1 MSTYNVVPTPDP
13 NNKPAP
19 PKREPIPVKAK
30 RGDGMFAKPLLVML
44 GIALFVLLFA
54 NPLVT
59 VGAGQRAVVFS
70 LNGGTLPGQ
79 LNEGLHLV
87 TPFVQSVVF
96 YDVRTQTYTMSATS
110 WEGELKGDDSLTAL
124 TNDGQVVNV
133 DISVRFHPDAT
144 KIYEIH
150 QKVGPDYA
158 NKIIRP
164 AVRSQVRVVIAQFP
178 VADVYATKR
187 EEIERRIE
195 VNLRKSL
202 ADNNIILDEVLLR
215 DVRFSAAFAQA
226 IEQKQ
231 IAQQNA
237 QRMQYVLQKAEKEK
251 QQKILQAEGDA
262 RSIELRG
269 QAIAQNSRVVQYEY
283 ARKIAPN
290 VNAIITD
297 GRSLN
302 MPFSNAPNA
311 PAKR

>member
-13 NNKPAP
+13 NNKPPVP
-19 PKREPIPVKAK
+19 PRATVPIKPKTSGAFLAK
-30 RGDGMFAKPLLVML
+30 LALGLL
-44 GIALFVLLFA
+44 GITLFVLIFA

-59 VGAGQRAVVFS
+59 VGAGERAVVFS

-79 LNEGLHLV
+79 LNEGLHVV
-87 TPFVQSVVF
+87 TPFVQSTVF

-110 WEGELKGDDSLTAL
+110 WEGEVKGDDSLTAL
-124 TNDGQVVNV
+124 TSDGQVVKI

-178 VADVYATKR
+178 VDDVYARQR

-195 VNLRKSL
+195 VNLKKSL

-215 DVRFSAAFAQA
+215 DVRFSDAFAQA

-237 QRMQYVLQKAEKEK
+237 QRMQYVLLKAEKEK

-290 VNAIITD
+290 VSAIITD
-297 GRSLN
+297 GRGVN
-302 MPFSNAPNA
+302 VPFADAPNSSK
-311 PAKR
+311 P

>member
-1 MSTYNVVPTPDP
+1 MSTYNVVPKPDP
-13 NNKPAP
+13 NNRPATP
-19 PKREPIPVKAK
+19 QREPMPVKA
-30 RGDGMFAKPLLVML
+30 RNSGGMFAKPLLVML
-44 GIALFVLLFA
+44 GIAIFVLLFA

-110 WEGELKGDDSLTAL
+110 WEGELKGDDSLSAL
-124 TNDGQVVNV
+124 TNDGQVVKV

-144 KIYEIH
+144 KIYQIH
-150 QKVGPDYA
+150 QKVGPDFA

-178 VADVYATKR
+178 VNDVYAAKR

-195 VNLRKSL
+195 ANLRKSL

-215 DVRFSAAFAQA
+215 DVRFSEAFAGA

-251 QQKILQAEGDA
+251 QQKILQAQGDA

-290 VNAIITD
+290 VGAIITD
-297 GRSLN
+297 GRGIN
-302 MPFSNAPNA
+302 VPFSNTPNA
-311 PAKR
+311 TARR

>member
-1 MSTYNVVPTPDP
+1 MSTYNVVPKPDP
-13 NNKPAP
+13 NNRPATP
-19 PKREPIPVKAK
+19 REPMPVKA
-30 RGDGMFAKPLLVML
+30 RGGGGMLATPLLVLL
-44 GIALFVLLFA
+44 GIALFILIFA

-59 VGAGQRAVVFS
+59 VGAGKRAVVFS
-70 LNGGTLPGQ
+70 LKGGTLSGQ
-79 LNEGLHLV
+79 LDEGLHLV
-87 TPFVQSVVF
+87 TPFVQSIVL

-124 TNDGQVVNV
+124 TNDGQVVKI

-144 KIYEIH
+144 KIYQIH
-150 QKVGPDYA
+150 QKVGPDFA

-178 VADVYATKR
+178 VNDVYATKR

-195 VNLRKSL
+195 VNLKKSL
-202 ADNNIILDEVLLR
+202 AENNIVLDEVLLR
-215 DVRFSAAFAQA
+215 DVRFSDAFAQA

-251 QQKILQAEGDA
+251 QQKILQAQGDA

-290 VNAIITD
+290 VGAIITD
-297 GRSLN
+297 GRGIN
-302 MPFSNAPNA
+302 VPFSNAPA
-311 PAKR
+311 GR

>member
-1 MSTYNVVPTPDP
+1 MSTYNVVPQPE
-13 NNKPAP
+13 NNPKPTAP
-19 PKREPIPVKAK
+19 KPIPIRKSGGGFGK
-30 RGDGMFAKPLLVML
+30 FLLILPAV
-44 GIALFVLLFA
+44 ALFILLFA

-59 VGAGQRAVVFS
+59 VGAGERAVVFS

-79 LNEGLHLV
+79 LNEGLHFV
-87 TPFVQSVVF
+87 TPFVQSTVF

-110 WEGELKGDDSLTAL
+110 WEGEVKGDDSLTAL
-124 TNDGQVVNV
+124 TSDGQVVKI

-164 AVRSQVRVVIAQFP
+164 AVRSQVRVVVAQFP
-178 VADVYATKR
+178 VSDVYATQR

-195 VNLRKSL
+195 TNLKKSL
-202 ADNNIILDEVLLR
+202 AENNIVLDEVLLR
-215 DVRFSAAFAQA
+215 DVRFSDAFAQA

-290 VNAIITD
+290 VSAIITD
-297 GRSLN
+297 GKGIN
-302 MPFSNAPNA
+302 VPFAGAPNSTGK
-311 PAKR
+311 P

>member
-1 MSTYNVVPTPDP
+1 MSTYNVVPQPDP
-13 NNKPAP
+13 NNQPSTP
-19 PKREPIPVKAK
+19 RRETVA
-30 RGDGMFAKPLLVML
+30 AKPRKNGGALSKIAFILI
-44 GIALFVLLFA
+44 GTALFILIFA

-70 LNGGTLPGQ
+70 LQGGTLPGQ
-79 LNEGLHLV
+79 LNEGIHFV

-96 YDVRTQTYTMSATS
+96 YDVRTQTYTMSAKS
-110 WEGELKGDDSLTAL
+110 WEGEVKGDDSLTAL
-124 TNDGQVVNV
+124 TSDGQVVGI

-150 QKVGPDYA
+150 QKVGPDFA

-178 VADVYATKR
+178 VDDVYARQR
-187 EEIERRIE
+187 EEIERRIQ
-195 VNLRKSL
+195 VNLKKSL
-202 ADNNIILDEVLLR
+202 ADNNIVLDEVLLR

-251 QQKILQAEGDA
+251 QQKILQAQGDA

-290 VNAIITD
+290 VSAIITD
-297 GRSLN
+297 GRGIN
-302 MPFSNAPNA
+302 VPFSNAPNA
-311 PAKR
+311 SAQR